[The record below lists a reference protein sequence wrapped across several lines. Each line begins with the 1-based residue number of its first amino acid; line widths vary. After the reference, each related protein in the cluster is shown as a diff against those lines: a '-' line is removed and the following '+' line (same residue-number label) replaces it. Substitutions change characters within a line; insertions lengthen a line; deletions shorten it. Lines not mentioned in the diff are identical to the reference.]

1 MFQRIQQYG
10 LLEASGQWY
19 RPRAYGEP
27 HADGVWRGWLIFFP
41 LLGGGAIAPPHPET
55 SQGTWTALGTWA
67 AGLTPVYLQGA
78 LERALTVA
86 EEPPALISQLAT
98 AEYDALEDA
107 ERLETAAE
115 LQRGVADL
123 EEAAADAAR
132 REAEDLRRERLTS
145 EGALAAADEA
155 AAKVEAAIHEEAAR
169 DARKAAGEAAQRRRS
184 AQTRSAPTRGKRGG
198 KKKPGAK
205 KKR

>member
-1 MFQRIQQYG
+1 MFQRIQQYA

-19 RPRAYGEP
+19 RPRAYGDP
-27 HADGVWRGWLIFFP
+27 QPDGGWKGWLIFFP

-55 SQGTWTALGTWA
+55 TQPTWTALITWA
-67 AGLTPVYLQGA
+67 AGLTPVYLEGA

-86 EEPPALISQLAT
+86 EEPPTLISQLAA

-115 LQRGVADL
+115 VQRSVADL
-123 EEAAADAAR
+123 DEAAADAAR
-132 REAEDLRRERLTS
+132 READGLRRERLAS
-145 EGALAAADEA
+145 ERALAAADEA
-155 AAKVEAAIHEEAAR
+155 AAQAEAVLHEDAAR
-169 DARKAAGEAAQRRRS
+169 DARKAAGEAAQRRHS
-184 AQTRSAPTRGKRGG
+184 AQTKSAPTGGQRGAKKR
-198 KKKPGAK
+198 GAK

>member
-10 LLEASGQWY
+10 LLEAGGQWY
-19 RPRAYGEP
+19 RPRAYGDP
-27 HADGVWRGWLIFFP
+27 QPDGRWKGWLIFFP

-55 SQGTWTALGTWA
+55 IQPTWTALMTWA
-67 AGLTPVYLQGA
+67 QGITPVYLEGA

-86 EEPPALISQLAT
+86 EEPVALVSQLAT

-115 LQRGVADL
+115 VQRSVADL
-123 EEAAADAAR
+123 DDAAADAAR
-132 REAEDLRRERLTS
+132 READDLRRQRLASER
-145 EGALAAADEA
+145 ALAAEDEA
-155 AAKVEAAIHEEAAR
+155 AAKAEAAVHEEAAR

-184 AQTRSAPTRGKRGG
+184 AQTRSTPTGGKR
-198 KKKPGAK
+198 GAK